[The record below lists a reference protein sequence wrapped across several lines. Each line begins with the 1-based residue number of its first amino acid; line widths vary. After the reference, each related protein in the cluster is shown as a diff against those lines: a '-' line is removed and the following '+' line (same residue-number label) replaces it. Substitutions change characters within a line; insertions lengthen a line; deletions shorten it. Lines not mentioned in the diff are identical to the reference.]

1 MNMKSSLVLVMLAG
15 LSLSA
20 CNKKEETV
28 VQPNEPVTATADAV
42 VVDATAT
49 DATATTDTHQPEV
62 AVVDGVGVL
71 PQSSYTG
78 TLPCADCSG
87 VQTDLT
93 LNSDG
98 TFVMKQDYLG
108 KPNGQVTTQ
117 GTYDINGV
125 DNQYVLLHP
134 NDHADTPPYLIYMDK
149 DSVQFRDL
157 ENGETPTPSHTLLLV
172 NP

>member
-20 CNKKEETV
+20 CNKKEETI
-28 VQPNEPVTATADAV
+28 VQPNEPVTATADAA

-49 DATATTDTHQPEV
+49 TGTHQPEV
-62 AVVDGVGVL
+62 AVVDGVGVVL
-71 PQSSYTG
+71 PQSTYTG

-98 TFVMKQDYLG
+98 TFMMKQDYLG